1 MPLATLSEIFQEK
14 VWSTWISG
22 GPLMIAL
29 ALLAVIIYGS
39 ILQVLFYLQRLK
51 ELRKDE
57 DLWGHWV
64 EKPEDG
70 TGLIGNMIRFTQ
82 DDLTSAG
89 DLNHRFTILRR
100 RIIQPL
106 QRQIRFGTTIV
117 SAAPLLGLLG
127 TVVGM
132 LATFLGLS
140 VSYGGNSLDLVAGGI
155 SEALI
160 TTQTGLMLAIPAMF
174 LLNVARAQQRALE
187 HFLTQLEAQTL
198 RTLQKDLRTFN
209 PLQTSN

>member
-1 MPLATLSEIFQEK
+1 MWKTFNETVI
-14 VWSTWISG
+14 STWVSG

-29 ALLAVIIYGS
+29 ALLALVIYGS
-39 ILQVLFYLQRLK
+39 VLQVLFYLRRLK
-51 ELRKDE
+51 ELSRDE
-57 DLWGHWV
+57 DEWGHWI
-64 EKPEDG
+64 ERPQDAK
-70 TGLIGNMIRFTQ
+70 GLIGEMIHYTQRDVLSRQDLSFRF
-82 DDLTSAG
+82 LM
-89 DLNHRFTILRR
+89 LHR

-106 QRQIRFGTTIV
+106 DRQLRFATTIV

-160 TTQTGLMLAIPAMF
+160 TTQTGLMLAVPAMF
-174 LLNVARAQQRALE
+174 FLTVARSQRRGLQ
-187 HFLTQLEAQTL
+187 HFLTQLEANTL
-198 RTLQKDLRTFN
+198 REFDSRGLK
-209 PLQTSN
+209 

>member
-1 MPLATLSEIFQEK
+1 MWELLNENVFK
-14 VWSTWISG
+14 TWESG

-29 ALLAVIIYGS
+29 AVLAFVIYGS
-39 ILQVLFYLQRLK
+39 VLQVLFYLRRLK
-51 ELRKDE
+51 ELRQDE
-57 DLWGHWV
+57 DEWSHWV
-64 EKPEDG
+64 DQPGDSS
-70 TGLIGNMIRFTQ
+70 GLIGEMIRYTQ
-82 DDLTSAG
+82 KDLYSQK
-89 DLNHRFTILRR
+89 DLHFRFIMLHR

-106 QRQIRFGTTIV
+106 DRQIRFTMTIV

-127 TVVGM
+127 TVIGM

-174 LLNVARAQQRALE
+174 LLNTARAQRRNLQ
-187 HFLTQLEAQTL
+187 HFLTQLEA
-198 RTLQKDLRTFN
+198 RTLQAFDKKGLN
-209 PLQTSN
+209 E

>member
-1 MPLATLSEIFQEK
+1 MWETLNETVFN
-14 VWSTWISG
+14 TWISG
-22 GPLMIAL
+22 GPLMIGLAAL
-29 ALLAVIIYGS
+29 ALVIYGS
-39 ILQVLFYLQRLK
+39 ILQVMIYLRRLR
-51 ELRKDE
+51 ELSKDVNE
-57 DLWGHWV
+57 WGHWV
-64 EKPEDG
+64 EHPKDAS
-70 TGLIGNMIRFTQ
+70 GLLGNMIRYTQ
-82 DDLTSAG
+82 RDVDSHKELSF
-89 DLNHRFTILRR
+89 RFLMLHR

-106 QRQIRFGTTIV
+106 DRQIRFSTTIV

-174 LLNVARAQQRALE
+174 FLTSARAQRQNLQQ
-187 HFLTQLEAQTL
+187 FLTQLEAKTL
-198 RTLQKDLRTFN
+198 KQFEGKGLKG
-209 PLQTSN
+209 

>member
-1 MPLATLSEIFQEK
+1 MWETLNETVFN
-14 VWSTWISG
+14 TWISG
-22 GPLMIAL
+22 GPLMLGLAAL
-29 ALLAVIIYGS
+29 ALVIYGS
-39 ILQVLFYLQRLK
+39 ILQVMIYLKRLR
-51 ELRKDE
+51 ELSKDVNE
-57 DLWGHWV
+57 WCHWV
-64 EKPEDG
+64 EQPSEAN
-70 TGLIGNMIRFTQ
+70 GLLGNMIRYTQ
-82 DDLTSAG
+82 RDVYSHKELSF
-89 DLNHRFTILRR
+89 RFLMLHR

-106 QRQIRFGTTIV
+106 DRQIRFSTTIV

-174 LLNVARAQQRALE
+174 FLASARAQRQSLQQ
-187 HFLTQLEAQTL
+187 FLTQLESKTL
-198 RTLQKDLRTFN
+198 KQFEGKGLKG
-209 PLQTSN
+209 